1 MKGDGDFNALEDS
14 EPSDFLARER
24 AALGEDANQ
33 FSTTGDNNNATVEDD
48 DNDLLGG
55 GDDSLP
61 AAAPSGGDMGDLGD
75 FESSFPSI
83 DTQNEVLVFAS
94 RGRFLC

>member
-1 MKGDGDFNALEDS
+1 MDTAPSNGSTGQTDVKGDGDFDALGDS

-33 FSTTGDNNNATVEDD
+33 FSTPGENNATVEDD

-55 GDDSLP
+55 GNLSL
-61 AAAPSGGDMGDLGD
+61 
-75 FESSFPSI
+75 I
-83 DTQNEVLVFAS
+83 HI
-94 RGRFLC
+94 